1 MNTSFSPNEERFG
14 FHTSGYFRCSYPF
27 ERTAALIITAIAIL
41 LFIIFYG
48 VFLRETGNNPTGS
61 IFYILRCGLFLF
73 IPTGFIYFT
82 AITIL
87 FRGQEYRY
95 TADEKYF
102 TIFCPE
108 SPSGRKTVYISYSDV
123 AAVTYEKNT
132 LFGIERGYK
141 VTIVTNKGTH
151 CFNYCIERRTKL
163 RGTDTTPFHII
174 EERSSGKKPEFYV

>member
-1 MNTSFSPNEERFG
+1 MNTSYSPNEERFG
-14 FHTSGYFRCSYPF
+14 FHTSGVFRCAYHF
-27 ERTAALIITAIAIL
+27 ERTAAIIITAIAVL
-41 LFIIFYG
+41 LFLTFYG
-48 VFLRETGNNPTGS
+48 VFLKETGNNPTGA
-61 IFYILRCGLFLF
+61 IFYLLRCGMFLL
-73 IPTGFIYFT
+73 IPTGFLYLV

-95 TADEKYF
+95 TADEKNF
-102 TIFCPE
+102 TIFFPE
-108 SPSGRKTVYISYSDV
+108 SPSGKKTVYISYSDV

-141 VTIVTNKGTH
+141 VTIVTKKGTY

-174 EERSSGKKPEFYV
+174 EERSIGEKPNFYV